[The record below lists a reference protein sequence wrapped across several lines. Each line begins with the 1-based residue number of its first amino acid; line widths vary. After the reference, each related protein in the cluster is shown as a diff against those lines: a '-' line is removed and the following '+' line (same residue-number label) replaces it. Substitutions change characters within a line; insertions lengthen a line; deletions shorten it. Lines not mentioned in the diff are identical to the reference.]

1 MSASTA
7 AAEIL
12 VEGRVQGV
20 GFRAFAERR
29 ASLLGLVG
37 YVANLPDGR
46 VRVHVEGEPNVI
58 ETLLAD
64 LRVGPRLARV
74 TRADVRWLPPTGE
87 FFSFDVRAHGE
98 VG

>member
-12 VEGRVQGV
+12 VAGRVQGV
-20 GFRAFAERR
+20 GYRAFVERR
-29 ASLLGLVG
+29 AFLLGLVG

-46 VRVHVEGEPNVI
+46 VRVHVEGDRNVI

-74 TRADVRWLPPTGE
+74 QRADVQWLSPSGR
-87 FFSFDVRAHGE
+87 FSSFGVRGHDESA
-98 VG
+98 